1 MGFSSID
8 KFGEKQTK
16 SAFYFNLELHIL
28 QISDLRHTTNG
39 HEGLQSEYTWE
50 RLLKHGNQIINSA
63 RPRLPGKY

>member
-16 SAFYFNLELHIL
+16 SALHFNLELHIL
-28 QISDLRHTTNG
+28 RHTTNG
-39 HEGLQSEYTWE
+39 HGGLQSEYTWE